1 MKKIIA
7 TTLAAATFLPVYAH
21 ANCDENETVAKFSH
35 VTASSGHPKG
45 EMAAA
50 LAERVNKEMDGQ
62 LCIEVYP
69 NSTLY
74 DDDKVME
81 ALILGDVQLAA
92 PDAGK
97 FGAYTQ
103 ELEVFNL
110 PFLFEGTE
118 AVDVFTK
125 SEEGQEI
132 LNSMQGNGIS
142 GLAYVY
148 NGMRG
153 FSANKPLIHPSD
165 AEGLKFRVTTSDVTK
180 SMIEELEA
188 TPQTLAFKEVYGA
201 LQTGVVDG
209 QENTWSNI
217 YSQKFFEVQD
227 GITETNH
234 QFLTYFM
241 VTSNQ
246 FLESLDDE
254 TREEFLAIVDEVS
267 TEYNNRSNAINEEAK
282 QKIIEAG
289 GTVRELTSEQ
299 RQEWVDAMKP
309 VWNQFED
316 TIGANII
323 EAAVES
329 NKNI

>member
-132 LNSMQGNGIS
+132 LNSMQENGIS

-153 FSANKPLIHPSD
+153 FSANKPFLNIVELKDVWAKRERSVVVREFESLPESSKNLIHEIRSYH
-165 AEGLKFRVTTSDVTK
+165 SY
-180 SMIEELEA
+180 
-188 TPQTLAFKEVYGA
+188 KE
-201 LQTGVVDG
+201 
-209 QENTWSNI
+209 
-217 YSQKFFEVQD
+217 
-227 GITETNH
+227 
-234 QFLTYFM
+234 
-241 VTSNQ
+241 
-246 FLESLDDE
+246 
-254 TREEFLAIVDEVS
+254 
-267 TEYNNRSNAINEEAK
+267 
-282 QKIIEAG
+282 
-289 GTVRELTSEQ
+289 
-299 RQEWVDAMKP
+299 
-309 VWNQFED
+309 
-316 TIGANII
+316 
-323 EAAVES
+323 
-329 NKNI
+329 

>member
-7 TTLAAATFLPVYAH
+7 TTLAAATFLPVYAY
-21 ANCDENETVAKFSH
+21 ANCEENETVAKFSH

-50 LAERVNKEMDGQ
+50 LAKRVNEEMDGK

-103 ELEVFNL
+103 NLEVFNL
-110 PFLFEGTE
+110 PFLFDG
-118 AVDVFTK
+118 VDSVNAFTK
-125 SEEGQEI
+125 SETGQEL
-132 LNSMQGNGIS
+132 LNSMQDYGIE
-142 GLAYVY
+142 GIAYIY

-165 AEGLKFRVTTSDVTK
+165 AEGLKFRATTSDVTK
-180 SMIEELEA
+180 AMIEELDA

-227 GITETNH
+227 GVTETNH

-241 VTSNQ
+241 VTSEQ
-246 FLESLDDE
+246 FLNSLEES
-254 TREEFLAIVDEVS
+254 TREEFLTIVDEVS
-267 TEYNNRSNAINEEAK
+267 TEYNNRSTAINEEAK
-282 QKIIEAG
+282 QKIVEAG
-289 GTVRELTSEQ
+289 GTVRQLTPEQ
-299 RQEWVDAMKP
+299 RQAWVDAMKP
-309 VWNQFED
+309 VWEQFEES
-316 TIGANII
+316 IGPDVI

-329 NKNI
+329 NNKM